1 MSYSITVN
9 KRENKD
15 PQTLREEGHIP
26 AVVYGPD
33 IESTSISVGDM
44 EFRKL
49 FKQAGVSNLV
59 DMEIEDGDES
69 MKVLIQDMQ
78 YDPVKNNVIHADF
91 KQIPMGEELEA
102 NIPIEFVGTAPAV
115 KAHGG
120 VLLKEL
126 EELQVKCL
134 PDDLVD
140 HIEVDLSQLE
150 EIDDTIFVRDLNI
163 SDDLQIVT
171 NEDQLVAKVSEVTV
185 EEFEEEEEEGMTI
198 EDVEVEGEEVPEEEL
213 EELEEGEEVPKEE
226 EVEADEGEETEES
239 PG

>member
-9 KRENKD
+9 KRKNKD
-15 PQTLREEGHIP
+15 PQTLREEGQIP

-33 IESTSISVGDM
+33 IESTSISVDDM
-44 EFRKL
+44 EFIEL

-59 DMEIEDGDES
+59 DMEIEDEDQTL
-69 MKVLIQDMQ
+69 KVLVQDMQ

-126 EELQVKCL
+126 EELQVSCL
-134 PDDLVD
+134 PSDLVD

-150 EIDDTIFVRDLNI
+150 EIDDTIFIRDL
-163 SDDLQIVT
+163 DVPQDLEIL
-171 NEDQLVAKVSEVTV
+171 NDEDLLVAKVSEVTV
-185 EEFEEEEEEGMTI
+185 EEFEEEEEEMTI

-213 EELEEGEEVPKEE
+213 KELEEGEEVPGEGAEAGEAEE
-226 EVEADEGEETEES
+226 EVEEPQE
-239 PG
+239 